1 MPPELRPPR
10 PARLCSPAA
19 LVFGLVAT
27 SAGSSP
33 ARAGDIRGVVEN
45 ARGEAMVDTAVQVFD
60 QHLRGGEVRTD
71 RTGAFAFED
80 LPEGRYRLR
89 AVPELSQD
97 EVWRFH
103 PQAPEFCEATVFDI
117 VAVEDPDSTG
127 TGSTSDHLGIT
138 LTLPFG
144 GRMTGVVT
152 DEDGLPVPGATVW
165 AVSPQDE
172 TASRVRADFTDDAG
186 VFELRG
192 LDVAAGL
199 STWAIGATSPSHPE
213 QYLGGVYDEVDGTA
227 FAPEGAT
234 NSAPGP
240 VLDTGSHA
248 LLSGITVSGEVRSED
263 TPVTEGTVHVYA
275 GGQVR
280 SVSLDESGRYE
291 AIGLPPGDVLP
302 WVSAPG
308 VALTYWPLHDRP
320 TEFASAPEEGLLL
333 EGMDITAP
341 PESTLFLRL
350 VDEETGAPIND
361 ISALIYNDTQTVGLG
376 GGTDDSGTVFLDGLW
391 GGAWYVYVWA
401 ADMGFVDGFLTEDDG
416 EDLLLE
422 LEAETENQ
430 EVELAV
436 PRAAVVSGTVV
447 DEAGEPI
454 DNAAVVLLRADGTGE
469 AGRSEEDGRFTIGGL
484 PGDTFQLWAEYSPY
498 CPQDPSYVTAY
509 WGDTVNPDW
518 QEWIEIPPAER
529 IEGIELVLE
538 IDADQDQMGDTWERE
553 HGLDPERDDSREDP
567 DGDEYINLEEYR
579 MGTDP
584 QDGTPALGCSCSDGS
599 AGLLLLLP
607 VPLALRRRR

>member
-1 MPPELRPPR
+1 MPPELRSSR
-10 PARLCSPAA
+10 PARPCSPVLLAGFLWGA
-19 LVFGLVAT
+19 
-27 SAGSSP
+27 SAG
-33 ARAGDIRGVVEN
+33 ARAGNIRGVVEN
-45 ARGEAMVDTAVQVFD
+45 ARGEPMVDTAVQVFD

-71 RTGAFAFED
+71 RTGAFAFEG
-80 LPEGRYRLR
+80 LPAGRYRVR

-103 PQAPEFCEATVFDI
+103 PQAPEFCDATVFDI
-117 VAVEDPDSTG
+117 VADSAG
-127 TGSTSDHLGIT
+127 TTNDHLGIT

-144 GRMTGVVT
+144 GTMTGVIT
-152 DEDGLPVPGATVW
+152 DEAGAPVAGATVW

-172 TASRVRADFTDDAG
+172 TASRVRADFTDGDG

-192 LDVAAGL
+192 LDVDAGL
-199 STWAIGATSPSHPE
+199 STWAVGATSPSHPE
-213 QYLGGVYDEVDGTA
+213 QYLGGVYDEVDGTP
-227 FAPEGAT
+227 FAPDGAT
-234 NSAPGP
+234 SSAPGP
-240 VLDTGSHA
+240 ALDIGAHA
-248 LLSGITVSGEVRSED
+248 LLAGITVSGTVRSED
-263 TPVTEGTVHVYA
+263 APVTEGTVHVYA

-280 SVSLDESGRYE
+280 SVTLDETGRYE

-308 VALTYWPLHDRP
+308 VALTYWPHHDRP
-320 TEFASAPEEGLLL
+320 TEFAAAPDEGTVLEDMDLSAPS
-333 EGMDITAP
+333 
-341 PESTLFLRL
+341 ESSLFLRL
-350 VDEETGAPIND
+350 VDEETGEPIDD

-401 ADMGFVDGFLTEDDG
+401 AEAGFVDGFLTEDSG

-422 LEAETENQ
+422 LAAETPDQ

-436 PRAAVVSGTVV
+436 PRAAVLSGSVVS
-447 DEAGEPI
+447 ENGEPI
-454 DNAAVVLLRADGTGE
+454 DNAAIVLLRADGTGE
-469 AGRSEEDGRFTIGGL
+469 AGRSDEDGRFTVGGL

-529 IEGIELVLE
+529 IEDIELVLE

-584 QDGTPALGCSCSDGS
+584 QEGTPALGCSCANGS

-607 VPLALRRRR
+607 VPLARRRRR